1 MKKVFLSFA
10 VVAMMAVVSCKD
22 ANSETPAEEAAI
34 ETTEASADA
43 TIETVE
49 AEADAMVDSTKA
61 VENQKVEEVKEAAK
75 K

>member
-22 ANSETPAEEAAI
+22 ANTETPAEEANV
-34 ETTEASADA
+34 EMTEANADA

-61 VENQKVEEVKEAAK
+61 VEEMKVEQAKDAAK
-75 K
+75 Q